1 MGPIYSKLKPFRENK
16 RIALA
21 LTTWPHIIFLLP
33 PEVFSEQ
40 RSGNSAFKKKGKTQ
54 NFRRFMDM
62 I

>member
-21 LTTWPHIIFLLP
+21 LTTWPRIIFLLP

-40 RSGNSAFKKKGKTQ
+40 RRLGTVPLKRKA
-54 NFRRFMDM
+54 RRR
-62 I
+62 ISEGLWT